1 VIDLTG
7 RIAVLGL
14 GRSGEAV
21 VDWALARPGH
31 GASDV
36 VVFVEHDSP
45 QLREAA
51 ELLAARGVRVVLG
64 AKDLGE
70 RGPGEAGFSLVVSSP
85 GIAPHRPLLAAAL
98 GSGVTVISELELAYQ
113 VAVAP
118 MIAVT
123 GTNGKTTTTAL
134 IAHLLRTAGFTAEA
148 AGNIGKPALDAARRL
163 GPDDALVV
171 ECSSFQ
177 LALTLQFRPR
187 VGVLLN
193 VTPDHIDWHGS
204 LEAYAADK
212 ARVFA
217 NQRSGDTAIIDVDDA
232 GSSAI
237 AETLAG
243 TGVDVVR
250 VSVAGPGGA
259 HVEAGRLALDQAGV
273 RVALISA
280 DELLIPGVH
289 NTSNALAAAAA
300 AITFGAEPDAVRAGL
315 RTFAPIEHRLEPVA
329 TIGGVR
335 FVNDSKATNPD
346 AVLKA
351 LTAFGDDPLI
361 VLLGG
366 RTKGSDLGELARACA
381 SRCRLSVLYGE
392 ALAELESAFDAAG
405 SQFLTAG
412 GMLSALELAASE
424 ARPGDVVLLSPACAS
439 FDEFRDYEDR
449 GERFSDAVRAREEG
463 AR

>member
-1 VIDLTG
+1 MDLNG

-21 VDWALARPGH
+21 VDWALARPGKTP
-31 GASDV
+31 GDV
-36 VVFVEHDSP
+36 VVFVEHDTP
-45 QLREAA
+45 ELREAA
-51 ELLAARGVRVVLG
+51 DRLAGRGVRVVLG
-64 AKDLGE
+64 ASGLGKS
-70 RGPGEAGFSLVVSSP
+70 RAGEAGFSLIVSSP

-98 GSGVTVISELELAYQ
+98 GSGVPVISELELAYQ
-113 VAVAP
+113 VADVP

-134 IAHLLRTAGFTAEA
+134 IAHLLRGAGLKAEA
-148 AGNIGKPALDAARRL
+148 AGNIGRPALDAVRRM
-163 GPDDALVV
+163 DAGGVLVV

-187 VGVLLN
+187 VAVLLN

-204 LEAYAADK
+204 FDAYAADK

-217 NQRSGDTAIIDVDDA
+217 NQGAGDVAIVDVDDV
-232 GSSAI
+232 GSAAI
-237 AETLAG
+237 ADELVRHGA
-243 TGVDVVR
+243 DVVR
-250 VSVAGPGGA
+250 VSVTGAGGA
-259 HVEAGRLALDQAGV
+259 HLEAGRLVLDLGGGPVPLV
-273 RVALISA
+273 RA
-280 DELLIPGVH
+280 DELLIPGAH

-300 AITFGAEPDAVRAGL
+300 AVAFGARPEDVKAGL

-329 TIGGVR
+329 MIAGVR

-351 LTAFGDDPLI
+351 LTAFGEDPI
-361 VLLGG
+361 VVLLGG
-366 RTKGSDLGELARACA
+366 RNKGSDFAVLARACA
-381 SRCRLSVLYGE
+381 ARCRLAVLYGE
-392 ALAELESAFDAAG
+392 ALSQLEPAFQEAG
-405 SQFLTAG
+405 APFLTAG
-412 GMLSALELAASE
+412 GMLSALDLAASE
-424 ARPGDVVLLSPACAS
+424 ARPGEVVLLSPACAS

-449 GERFSDAVRAREEG
+449 GETFSGAVRALEDG